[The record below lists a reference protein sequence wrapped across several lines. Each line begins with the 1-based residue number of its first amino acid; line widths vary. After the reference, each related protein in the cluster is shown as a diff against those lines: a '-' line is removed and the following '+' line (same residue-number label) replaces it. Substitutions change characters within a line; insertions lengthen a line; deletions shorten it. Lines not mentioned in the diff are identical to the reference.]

1 MTAYLSI
8 PGQCSPPL
16 VKWWSSAVTIQL
28 SFPEHL
34 DFKANK
40 LSAELAHVKNFP
52 RGVGQVEGESR
63 PQYADRTWIFHPW
76 PHVSSVVS
84 PLHNTNF
91 RFSGM
96 QVYLTA
102 KYLLTPGQCFTPGG
116 CKMLCLAG
124 ISQYSL
130 SSHSFRT
137 IGVVE
142 GSLRQLVTGSPSS
155 EGHISDERRP
165 QKASCIAM
173 LEPGD
178 THSRDLF
185 WPAQTMTDFSE
196 EKRCPINQLLIPQF
210 KVVGNIQIG
219 SLQNKVNGTSQSSFT
234 CAAVK

>member
-8 PGQCSPPL
+8 PGQCSPFS

-96 QVYLTA
+96 HVYLTA

-234 CAAVK
+234 CAALK